1 MVENLMPI
9 FQVNNNF
16 RNLALTGLREI
27 LQNFADKSMALT
39 SEQVYKLGAESLGWN
54 KSTTAGKALI
64 TEDMSL
70 LNRLQ
75 LAHRSSCATYWTNQ
89 YNAIGRK

>member
-27 LQNFADKSMALT
+27 LQNFADKSMAYT

-64 TEDMSL
+64 AA
-70 LNRLQ
+70 
-75 LAHRSSCATYWTNQ
+75 LAKGNKKSPWIYHPK
-89 YNAIGRK
+89 I